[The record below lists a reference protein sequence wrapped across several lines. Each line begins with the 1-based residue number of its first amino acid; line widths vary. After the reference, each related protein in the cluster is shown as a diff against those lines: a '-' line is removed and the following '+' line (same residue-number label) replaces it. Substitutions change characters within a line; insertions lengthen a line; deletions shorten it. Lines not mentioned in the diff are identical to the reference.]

1 MARKATPS
9 QDETTVLEKSARRCA
24 LCFYLVGDLTE
35 KHGQLA
41 HIDQDSSSSSEKNLA
56 FLCIEHHSLYDSKTR
71 QHTNYT
77 ESELRRAKTALE
89 GAISAKQHFNQPQ
102 LPRSRRR
109 KKPKLN
115 VVFTI
120 GQCVWSVGGRLQP
133 DGRMQKLMQISFW
146 AIITSDADEPLMI
159 LEAYP
164 EGTEL
169 ELSNFGHRL
178 NPRRPQRMMI
188 SAFVLPIIGKLG
200 EALRTRFV
208 LKDQY
213 GRTYYTPKTNFR
225 WISSGIEKRTD

>member
-1 MARKATPS
+1 MMRKRTPA

-35 KHGQLA
+35 KHGQIA
-41 HIDQDSSSSSEKNLA
+41 HIDKNSSNSSEKNLV
-56 FLCIEHHSLYDSKTR
+56 FLCIEHHSLYDSKTS
-71 QHTNYT
+71 QHKNYT
-77 ESELRRAKTALE
+77 EGELRRAKTALE
-89 GAISAKQHFNQPQ
+89 GAIRAKRHFNQSQ

-109 KKPKLN
+109 RKPKIN

-133 DGRMQKLMQISFW
+133 SGGMQKLMQISFW
-146 AIITSDADEPLMI
+146 AILTSDADEPLMI

-164 EGTEL
+164 EGTDL
-169 ELSNFGHRL
+169 EMSNFSHRL
-178 NPRRPQRMMI
+178 DPRRPQRMMI
-188 SAFVLPIIGKLG
+188 SAFVLPIIGRPG

-213 GRTYYTPKTNFR
+213 GRSFYTPKTSFR
-225 WISSGIEKRTD
+225 WISSGIEKQPD

>member
-1 MARKATPS
+1 MARKATPP

-35 KHGQLA
+35 K
-41 HIDQDSSSSSEKNLA
+41 
-56 FLCIEHHSLYDSKTR
+56 
-71 QHTNYT
+71 
-77 ESELRRAKTALE
+77 
-89 GAISAKQHFNQPQ
+89 
-102 LPRSRRR
+102 
-109 KKPKLN
+109 
-115 VVFTI
+115 
-120 GQCVWSVGGRLQP
+120 P

-146 AIITSDADEPLMI
+146 TIITSDADEPLMI

-178 NPRRPQRMMI
+178 IPRRPQRMMI
-188 SAFVLPIIGKLG
+188 SGFVLPIIGKPG

-225 WISSGIEKRTD
+225 WISSGIEKQTD